1 METNLI
7 RPSDMVAIGGGVAF
21 AFGSIACMM
30 LSVHLARAKD
40 LAGMKSILKLAG
52 GFTLA
57 SCCLLAATTYC
68 VVHRCEEYCRTL
80 SRMTPLVHAEQMSTQ
95 ATPAVSLQIHT
106 KNGHDV
112 HWNRNADR
120 SVGVT
125 FL

>member
-7 RPSDMVAIGGGVAF
+7 RSSDMVAICGGVAF

-40 LAGMKSILKLAG
+40 LAGMKSLLKLAG

-68 VVHRCEEYCRTL
+68 VVHRCEKYCKTI
-80 SRMTPLVHAEQMSTQ
+80 A
-95 ATPAVSLQIHT
+95 AVSPIVQADQIAT
-106 KNGHDV
+106 Q
-112 HWNRNADR
+112 RASAADITILR
-120 SVGVT
+120 RLVR
-125 FL
+125 

>member
-7 RPSDMVAIGGGVAF
+7 RPSDMVAICGGVAF

-68 VVHRCEEYCRTL
+68 VVHRCEQYCQTVA
-80 SRMTPLVHAEQMSTQ
+80 RMAPLVQ
-95 ATPAVSLQIHT
+95 ARDISYERQRLPDISIHT
-106 KNGHDV
+106 SSGHHVDWRRPKS
-112 HWNRNADR
+112 HSIEA
-120 SVGVT
+120 T